1 MTNTHKSTPLRPT
14 RIPVDIAVSI
24 TSVLDSGEA
33 TLRDLT
39 EYGALIE
46 GISLPKGSQFQIEF
60 EGQTIFGFVIWN
72 EPDRFGARFPFT
84 LCEGPLHERLEQARM
99 EYETRQHS
107 MSGSAIMSMGRPF
120 AGFGRRGLN

>member
-1 MTNTHKSTPLRPT
+1 MIDTHKAIAQRPT
-14 RIPVDIAVSI
+14 RIPVDIHVGI

-46 GISLPKGSQFQIEF
+46 GLSLPKGSQFQIEYR
-60 EGQTIFGFVIWN
+60 GQTIFGFVIWS

-84 LCEGPLHERLEQARM
+84 LCEGPLHKRLEQARM
-99 EYETRQHS
+99 EYETRQHG
-107 MSGSAIMSMGRPF
+107 MNGGAIMSMGRPF